1 LFPLPTAGPLFTIS
15 KWLFTGRTNLSLG
28 FGVIAHMFI
37 LLEYYNFVFFAMI
50 LSMLNSK
57 QLKELVLKSFEME
70 KNKDPKANKELLHP
84 DFAVTEITEDYDGT
98 VFRRLEGPK
107 LMKYMEMAFET
118 TGREYEFKN
127 VIADEQSQT
136 VVVEFVESYPD
147 EKTGK
152 TFRTPQ
158 VSICEVKD
166 GKLYRTRHYLDPRLS
181 YKYLDKSDIDRALT

>member
-1 LFPLPTAGPLFTIS
+1 
-15 KWLFTGRTNLSLG
+15 
-28 FGVIAHMFI
+28 
-37 LLEYYNFVFFAMI
+37 MI

-70 KNKDPKANKELLHP
+70 KNKDPEANKELLHP

-158 VSICEVKD
+158 VSICEIKD

-181 YKYLDKSDIDRALT
+181 YKYLEESDIKKALS